1 MIYDTSDTLKGELG
15 FCQTTNMFNIYLKR
29 CLKAILDLKDDG
41 GSLIFWLNLKK
52 AKILAKLH
60 LQKYI
65 SDAQKNFENTL

>member
-41 GSLIFWLNLKK
+41 GGGKFNILIKFEKGK
-52 AKILAKLH
+52 DSCQITFAKI
-60 LQKYI
+60 Y
-65 SDAQKNFENTL
+65 F